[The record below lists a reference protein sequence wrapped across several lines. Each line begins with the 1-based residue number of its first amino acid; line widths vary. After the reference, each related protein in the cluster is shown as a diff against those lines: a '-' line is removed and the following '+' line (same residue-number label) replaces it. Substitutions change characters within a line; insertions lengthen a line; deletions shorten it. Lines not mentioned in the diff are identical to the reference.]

1 MHRHSSRTLMA
12 ISLAIMTMQAPPAIA
27 APTAIAA
34 APDFSALAKYDR
46 NTSLAFISGDP
57 DTLLISRDANGTVTI
72 TSRDR
77 RMYLFANY
85 KLMSIDGQPVRDLT
99 IQKIQALLHK
109 PYGTS
114 VTLQFYDARN
124 LCPMT
129 AQYDVTRPTGT
140 FSQADDYLFALDS
153 SSGRQREQF
162 KSIFNKNLFTA
173 QMAALIE
180 LETTQ
185 SQDPPLFT
193 SHAPYLLPRL
203 DQWAM
208 FDRSQQVIDFCKKQA
223 VTSLDKLSPAQT
235 LALCDVAAYLA
246 WTRRKADA
254 TAIINGLAATL
265 DVADNIS
272 KSAILATW
280 ANLEQRKLIAPL
292 ASPAIDRAK
301 LIGMYME
308 WAKTNTTPT
317 CASGLP
323 ALATMLI
330 TDGNTAGATE
340 MDDLFIAQLARTSAN
355 LDQLSVL
362 LLVGRAQMKYA
373 EACRKT
379 GHEAQAVQAI
389 QGLLD
394 NYPETARLQS
404 VFLQKFAWPTADD
417 LKKCLA
423 DLKAHKQTSF
433 ISPVSDDNIDTSVTE
448 NFAPRLLE
456 RNRSLVERMTAV
468 NALDNDPS
476 TLSWQ
481 KYKDA
486 FTTGGTIN
494 ALADAATS
502 VPLKI
507 DIASLCSLRN
517 LALAKHSAPDL
528 DYLYTK
534 LKATTEASQNN
545 DQSNSAQALL
555 ALLATDLFVLSSPS
569 ELANRKAAL
578 SQAVQKKEYAAVKD
592 YINLSKMYA
601 ASGDNKAA
609 TSILQL
615 ASAEISR
622 SNAGVRLQ
630 RTIDDAQKQNTS
642 AFPTNLH
649 QQFNLLIQNRD
660 AFPTKLSEMILD
672 GMILQSK
679 PSTQEADDFIHF
691 LISSDTYF
699 ISPYCLSQMRT
710 ILQKIADDPSL
721 GRLSERAKGEL
732 TTGMHLTH
740 YNGFDGLPTQLP
752 KTPSMGGEMPKLVT
766 SAQSNSKQ
774 APQEKPQAP
783 PPVQKSRI
791 IIHQASI
798 QPNPQVARIL
808 DHIHKDQERK
818 DSQAQLALIKSAVR
832 SREARLAWVAANGD
846 PKQHESDA
854 IQDLAGLF
862 AEYQKAI
869 DTKAMMP
876 SEAESQINVDTLCEI
891 AWSMRERKM
900 PNAAKAIVDRL
911 QDWLL
916 KRGCTQSTSLAK
928 VYKLQARLATASGDK
943 ELATAFAQKALQ
955 IADYNFGKSVEILPA
970 RGAYLMTMLKTGQ
983 SEAAQKASDLIVLK
997 PFILSPNTFINRRSD
1012 GYTQIFDDTALDAI
1026 KQYEQMSEYGWG
1038 TGHPIHLQALEMLVD
1053 FHLQRG
1059 LYDAARQYENQR
1071 MEIAKVTEGMYSD
1084 PVVSTLI
1091 RMATIDLASKDDRK
1105 LYATLKSIDDIASHR
1120 VLSGKNQVDL
1130 AALYLESGNKKAA
1143 VARLTDVLAGPAL
1156 QLDLQRDYR
1165 AMDKHRDMLSKCAY
1179 LLSAAGDTGRALM
1192 IDEMLAKS
1200 PRVRA
1205 EVLGPEPLYQYRAG
1219 RWVCR
1224 TVEGRGLENKI
1235 SNFDAFTRRRDNVTE
1250 DPTLMAAM
1258 ADIRTRPN
1266 LSEEARSLY
1275 EKAYKVQ
1282 KEGDT
1287 AARNA
1292 LQRENEKELDALYT
1306 RSDYATIKINIMQS
1320 AYKKLKAAP

>member
-1 MHRHSSRTLMA
+1 MHRHTSRTLLA
-12 ISLAIMTMQAPPAIA
+12 LSLAIMTLQAPLAIA

-57 DTLLISRDANGTVTI
+57 DTLLISRDANGMVTI

-114 VTLQFYDARN
+114 VTLQLYDAIH

-140 FSQADDYLFALDS
+140 FSQADDYIFRLDS
-153 SSGRQREQF
+153 SQSRQQEQF
-162 KSIFNKNLFTA
+162 NSIFKNNLFTA
-173 QMAALIE
+173 QMAALVE
-180 LETTQ
+180 LENTQ
-185 SQDPPLFT
+185 LQDPPLFT
-193 SHAPYLLPRL
+193 SHAPHLLPRL

-208 FDRSQQVIDFCKKQA
+208 FERSQQVIDFCKKQA
-223 VTSLDKLSPAQT
+223 VTPLDKLSPAQT

-254 TAIINGLAATL
+254 TAIINGLAATIG
-265 DVADNIS
+265 VADNIS

-280 ANLEQRKLIAPL
+280 ANLEQRKLIAPMS
-292 ASPAIDRAK
+292 SPAIDRAK

-308 WAKTNTTPT
+308 WARTNTTPT
-317 CASGLP
+317 CVSGLP

-340 MDDLFIAQLARTSAN
+340 MDDLFIAQLARTSESI
-355 LDQLSVL
+355 DQLSML

-373 EACRKT
+373 EACRKS
-379 GHEAQAVQAI
+379 GREAQAVQAI

-394 NYPETARLQS
+394 NYPETARMQS
-404 VFLQKFAWPTADD
+404 MFLQKFAWPTADD
-417 LKKCLA
+417 LKKCLV
-423 DLKAHKQTSF
+423 DLKAHKQTSL
-433 ISPVSDDNIDTSVTE
+433 ISPVPDDNIDTSVTE
-448 NFAPRLLE
+448 DLAPRLLE

-468 NALDNDPS
+468 YTLDSDPL

-481 KYKDA
+481 KYKNA
-486 FTTGGTIN
+486 FTNGGTIN

-502 VPLKI
+502 APLKV
-507 DIASLCSLRN
+507 DIASLCCLRN
-517 LALAKHSAPDL
+517 LALAKHSIPDL
-528 DYLYTK
+528 DYLYAK
-534 LKATTEASQNN
+534 LKASAESSQNN
-545 DQSNSAQALL
+545 AQSNSSQALL

-578 SQAVQKKEYAAVKD
+578 SQAVQKKEDAAVKD

-672 GMILQSK
+672 GMISQSK

-774 APQEKPQAP
+774 APQEKTQAP

-818 DSQAQLALIKSAVR
+818 DSQAQLALIKSAVS

-854 IQDLAGLF
+854 MQDLAGLF

-869 DTKAMMP
+869 DTKAMIP

-955 IADYNFGKSVEILPA
+955 IADYNLGKGVEILPA
-970 RGAYLMTMLKTGQ
+970 RGTYLMTMLKTGQ

-997 PFILSPNTFINRRSD
+997 PFILSPKTFINRRSD

-1026 KQYEQMSEYGWG
+1026 KQYEQISEYGWG

-1084 PVVSTLI
+1084 PVVTTLI

-1320 AYKKLKAAP
+1320 AYKKLKAAL